1 MASSAFHTQFSNIPL
16 FHHSMWFTGENGH
29 KENYNSNKLQKFQYF
44 ILAVFLFQVNAVFKR
59 EHRWDVNA
67 AANLTA

>member
-1 MASSAFHTQFSNIPL
+1 
-16 FHHSMWFTGENGH
+16 MWLTGENGH
-29 KENYNSNKLQKFQYF
+29 KENYNSNRLQKFQYF